1 MIRKNLL
8 FLSITMLSFGATK
21 AQNWGWSD
29 ATAGRS
35 VANGVAVTHNALG
48 GSADQ
53 VYMTGANDHASQY
66 LNNPI
71 FATAA
76 GSGFIPTGVT
86 NPNAFTTQYDVTGT
100 VNWVSSV
107 VSSGANA
114 GQGFVA
120 GKKVATD
127 RNNYSYSLGSFNN
140 SSLDVMHPVTSATGT
155 PPLAAFGLTK
165 HVPTATDHDLYLI
178 CYDNTGTPIWGHVIG
193 SNEDDLAGD
202 VRVWT
207 DSDIGAGFVY
217 VAGSISGNDLLF
229 KEAGSAPATTLPV
242 LSNPHSGSQEIF
254 VIKIDILTGQIIDQV
269 LIGDDGADH
278 GLRLSA
284 SFTDVYLT
292 GSFEIQI
299 PFTNSDGTTY
309 YPSNGDL
316 DIFACRFNGGDIHNQ
331 TGFTAGG
338 TGRDEGLGIAT
349 DDYGT
354 TYLCG
359 YFNNTVNFPGVG
371 PIASLGSTD
380 GYLGRVN
387 STFTGF
393 DWISTNGNSPGNDRF
408 NTVATDNC
416 GFLYMG
422 HQIGGAPDV
431 RTPFTDA
438 QNTPANPADY
448 FHSQVFKY
456 QDVGSALLVWNH
468 DFTPPLGNNFNT
480 CQDIAVSR
488 GSLNGPD
495 VYKAGYF
502 ENELILP
509 WSLTHPLGN
518 LGPTVSLTSDFPA
531 WCTGCPV
538 GAYICQ
544 LDEGP
549 SFQQSNYG
557 PYCLTDPAVTLN
569 DPVIPVPMP
578 NTGSLGATFPSGTSY
593 SWFGSGITAN
603 GDFSP
608 SLAGIGTHFV
618 SHQVN
623 YGSCALSS
631 HIASITVAED
641 PWPKHPVTI
650 GSEWGEGKGT
660 AFDLHG
666 GSIITGT
673 FQDEVTFET
682 YSGTGDITLTSNSGT
697 MDGYLARYDI
707 CGIDW
712 AFDFGSSNSPEE
724 GRIVRYDPAVEK
736 LYLGGNI
743 RGLLPNGFQG
753 ASGNPVTI
761 SENLLDLTT
770 SNFQSKGF
778 VAQVDPW
785 TGEVDWVYII
795 GDNVNERTVFKNMKI
810 GPNGDLYI
818 VAEYRGNLN
827 IGATPLSSVAN
838 TVDILLLS
846 LNTSGI
852 PVGFYDFG
860 SSGHDLV
867 ESLDFDAKDH
877 ILVTGTLPPNPIT
890 FGGVTTPAGTDRDI
904 YLAYIHN
911 AFIPLNLSVLTSPGN
926 DFAWDI
932 EVRYP
937 DFDDGTWDW
946 AIFLTGEFRDQLNYS
961 LGGYSVSATTP
972 TTGDNHAFIMG
983 MNPNQEPQW
992 LVGGGGSG
1000 IKSRGHQLCIAN
1012 NQLYTTGWYEA
1023 ISIVSPA
1030 LNGFFAN
1037 GISGAGSTGATSNQ
1051 ADVFVTEQDFDGT
1064 FNVIEQVPGMGSN
1077 DRAYD
1082 IETDGSNVYM
1092 SGSFGGVSGNTI
1104 TFNSPALS
1112 ATSNISDIYFARRD
1126 FSGSFFE
1133 VISGTDDLMAPKED
1147 EQRSALSIYPNP
1159 GTGIFQVDGL
1169 QSDQYQLTVSD
1180 ASGKIVLQQTIDAES
1195 SKIDLTTCGEGLYFA
1210 QVRSNNGDNLQIIKL
1225 MIH

>member
-1 MIRKNLL
+1 MLRKNLL
-8 FLSITMLSFGATK
+8 FLSITILLAGLAK

-35 VANGVAVTHNALG
+35 IANGVAVTHNALG
-48 GSADQ
+48 GSPDR

-66 LNNPI
+66 LNNPV

-76 GSGFIPTGVT
+76 GSGYIPTGVT
-86 NPNAFTTQYDVTGT
+86 NPSAFTTQYDVSGN

-107 VSSGANA
+107 VSSGVNT

-120 GKKVATD
+120 GKKIATD

-140 SSLDVMHPVTSATGT
+140 STLDAMNPVTATST
-155 PPLAAFGLTK
+155 SFPLAAFGLNK

-178 CYDNTGTPIWGHVIG
+178 CHDNTGTPLWGHVIG
-193 SNEDDLAGD
+193 SNEDDFAGD
-202 VRVWT
+202 VEVWT

-229 KEAGSAPATTLPV
+229 STVGAPATALPT
-242 LSNPHSGSQEIF
+242 LSNPHSGSHEIF

-309 YPSNGDL
+309 YPSNGGL

-338 TGRDEGLGIAT
+338 PDGDEGLGIAT

-359 YFNNTVNFPGVG
+359 YFKSTVNFPGVG
-371 PIASLGSTD
+371 PTASLGSTD

-393 DWISTNGNSPGNDRF
+393 DWITTNGNNTGNDRF
-408 NTVATDNC
+408 NTVETDNC

-422 HQIGGAPDV
+422 HQIGGTPDV
-431 RTPFTDA
+431 RAPFTSV
-438 QNTPANPADY
+438 QNTPANPSDF
-448 FHSQVFKY
+448 FHSQLFKY
-456 QDVGSALLVWNH
+456 QDIGSALLVWSH
-468 DFTPPLGNNFNT
+468 DFTPPLGSNFNT

-495 VYKAGYF
+495 VYQAGYF
-502 ENELILP
+502 ENEFIIP

-518 LGPTVSLTSDFPA
+518 LGPAVSLTSDFPT

-538 GAYICQ
+538 GAFILQ

-549 SFQQSNYG
+549 SFQQANYG
-557 PYCLTDPAVTLN
+557 PYCLTDPAVTLQN
-569 DPVIPVPMP
+569 PVIPIPLP
-578 NTGSLGATFPSGTSY
+578 IAGSLGATFPSGTSY

-603 GDFSP
+603 GNFNP

-631 HIASITVAED
+631 NIASISVVED
-641 PWPKHPVTI
+641 PWPKHPVTT
-650 GSEWGEGKGT
+650 GSQWGEGKGS

-666 GSIITGT
+666 GSILTGT
-673 FQDEVTFET
+673 FQDQITFET
-682 YSGTGDITLTSNSGT
+682 YSGTGNITLTSNGGS

-724 GRIVRYDPAVEK
+724 GRIVRYHTGVEK
-736 LYLGGNI
+736 LYLGGTI
-743 RGLLPNGFQG
+743 RGGIPSPGFQG
-753 ASGNPVTI
+753 ASGNPVAV
-761 SENLLDLTT
+761 SENSLNLNST
-770 SNFQSKGF
+770 FQSKGF

-785 TGEVDWVYII
+785 TGQVDWVYII
-795 GDNVNERTVFKNMKI
+795 GDNVNERTVFKNLKI
-810 GPNGDLYI
+810 GPNGDLFI
-818 VAEYRGNLN
+818 VAEF
-827 IGATPLSSVAN
+827 IGTVTVAGTGVPSN
-838 TVDILLLS
+838 SGSVDILLLS
-846 LNTSGI
+846 LTTAGV
-852 PVGFYDFG
+852 PAGFYDFG
-860 SSGHDLV
+860 SDGHDLV

-877 ILVTGTLPPNPIT
+877 ILVTGTLPPSSTISL
-890 FGGVTTPAGTDRDI
+890 AGTTVGPSSDRDI

-911 AFIPLNLSVLTSPGN
+911 TFIPLNLSVLTSPGN
-926 DFAWDI
+926 DYAWDI

-961 LGGYSVSATTP
+961 FGGGSVSATTP
-972 TTGDNHAFIMG
+972 TAGDNHAFIMG

-992 LVGGGGSG
+992 LVSGGGSG
-1000 IKSRGHQLCIAN
+1000 FKSRGHQLCIAN

-1023 ISIVSPA
+1023 VSIISPA
-1030 LNGFFAN
+1030 FNGFFAN
-1037 GISGAGSTGATSNQ
+1037 GISSAGSTGATSNQ

-1064 FNVIEQVPGMGSN
+1064 FNVIDQVQGTGS
-1077 DRAYD
+1077 DDKAYD
-1082 IETDGSNVYM
+1082 IETDGSNVYL
-1092 SGSFGGVSGNTI
+1092 SGAFGGALLNTI
-1104 TFNSPALS
+1104 SFNGAPLS
-1112 ATSNISDIYFARRD
+1112 AASSISDVYFSRRD

-1133 VISGTDDLMAPKED
+1133 VISSTDEPIK
-1147 EQRSALSIYPNP
+1147 QGNQVSTLSIYPNP
-1159 GTGIFQVDGL
+1159 GTGIFQIEGL
-1169 QSDQYQLTVSD
+1169 ESSEYELLVTD
-1180 ASGKIVLQQTIDAES
+1180 ASGKIVLQQTIDTES

-1210 QVRSNNGDNLQIIKL
+1210 QVRSNSNKELQTFKL